1 MTERITIST
10 DNTPDPAN
18 VNASVSEPVEKDGVT
33 SVSVDPSNK
42 PETPPAEEP
51 AGERPG
57 WLPEKFKTPEDLAK
71 AYGEL
76 EKKQSQGG
84 KKDDATPPE
93 GDLKIPPEAEA
104 NAAEAEAGIDMDVL
118 AQEYADNGGS
128 LKDET
133 YEKLEK
139 AGFKRDQ
146 VDRYIKGQ
154 EALAQNLRNGLYDE
168 AGGKEKF
175 EAAMKWAATGL
186 SKDERIVYNAM
197 VDSGNLE
204 GAKLAMRGL
213 MAKYATAE
221 GSEPNLVSGEG
232 APATAGAQSF
242 RSNAE
247 ITKAMSDPRYK
258 TDEAYRKEVAQRLA
272 VTKWGT
278 LG

>member
-10 DNTPDPAN
+10 DTSPDTAKP
-18 VNASVSEPVEKDGVT
+18 NATVSEPVEKDGVT
-33 SVSVDPSNK
+33 SVSVDPSKKVEPTPEEK
-42 PETPPAEEP
+42 PS
-51 AGERPG
+51 GDRPG

-84 KKDDATPPE
+84 KKDEVTPAKDE
-93 GDLKIPPEAEA
+93 IKIPETVEAEEA
-104 NAAEAEAGIDMDVL
+104 AAEAGFDLDTL
-118 AQEYADNGGS
+118 AQEYTENKGS

-168 AGGKEKF
+168 AGGKEEF

-186 SKDERIVYNAM
+186 SKDEQIVYNAM
-197 VDSGNLE
+197 VDSGNIE

-242 RSNAE
+242 RSNTE
-247 ITKAMSDPRYK
+247 ITQAMSDPRYK
-258 TDEAYRKEVAQRLA
+258 TDEAYRKEVAQRLE